1 MIFPEALKQILYK
14 LKKQDLIEL
23 LDSFFWN
30 VEEYQEERRQHLVDR
45 QKIIFYKDR
54 EIDRQEREIEWQK
67 NTLRSRTRRIFEL
80 ESEVKDLK
88 EHTKTTKH

>member
-23 LDSFFWN
+23 LDGFFWN
-30 VEEYQEERRQHLVDR
+30 VEEYQEQLRQHLVDR

-54 EIDRQEREIEWQK
+54 EIERHEREIEWQK
-67 NTLRSRTRRIFEL
+67 NTMRSRTRRIFQL
-80 ESEVKDLK
+80 EAEIKHLK
-88 EHTKTTKH
+88 ESAKPTKH

>member
-1 MIFPEALKQILYK
+1 MIFPEALKQILHK

>member
-45 QKIIFYKDR
+45 LKIIANLEK
-54 EIDRQEREIEWQK
+54 ENARQERTIDWQRDRIRQKTKEI
-67 NTLRSRTRRIFEL
+67 LEL
-80 ESEVKDLK
+80 EYRLK
-88 EHTKTTKH
+88 TATGKEATKH